1 MGSTL
6 GDLIFVLGVGRSGTS
21 ALTRVLSLCGA
32 YLPSPLTEAG
42 VGNEKGHFEP
52 SVALECNDRFL
63 RRIGLTWYDPTVRLQ
78 SGLSIP
84 QEVAA
89 DLRGEIDD
97 FLAAHAGMSP
107 LVIKEPRITALT
119 PYWFAAAAA
128 AGWTIKIVVAVRHPC
143 EVQASL
149 SRRDGISG
157 DLADALWLKYN
168 LLAEKASRPYQ
179 RVFVDYND
187 LLADWEAEVRRIA
200 NCIAVRLSYDQRATV
215 AAFLD
220 GSLRHHDVPREERI
234 ANPWLSMIY
243 SELRLL
249 RTATIGSLRQLDT
262 AYDLFVSAESM
273 FRQAHR
279 EVDLALYPVGVCE
292 PVARPLSKRLMSWL
306 MRTVFSRLR
315 ARPGNMTAVEPALV
329 DHEVCR
335 PGSPAKPQRDSEVP
349 FRESG
354 VRSLALVRGVLS
366 WPLAGACRRD
376 PRHVAHGDHHLAAP

>member
-1 MGSTL
+1 M

-21 ALTRVLSLCGA
+21 ALTRVLSLCGV

-52 SVALECNDRFL
+52 SVALEFNDRFL

-84 QEVAA
+84 QEAAA

-128 AGWTIKIVVAVRHPC
+128 AGWTIKIVVAVRHPG

-168 LLAEKASRPYQ
+168 LLAEKASRPYP

-200 NCIAVRLSYDQRATV
+200 NCINVRLGHDQRATV

-220 GSLRHHDVPREERI
+220 SSLRHHDVPLEKRI
-234 ANPWLSMIY
+234 ANPWLSIVY
-243 SELRLL
+243 SELSLL

-262 AYDLFVSAESM
+262 VYDLFVSAESM

-292 PVARPLSKRLMSWL
+292 PVAQPLSKRLKGWL
-306 MRTVFSRLR
+306 LRTSFSQFRV
-315 ARPGNMTAVEPALV
+315 RPVDTTAVERASD
-329 DHEVCR
+329 DHGGVP
-335 PGSPAKPQRDSEVP
+335 PGLTCQ
-349 FRESG
+349 
-354 VRSLALVRGVLS
+354 
-366 WPLAGACRRD
+366 
-376 PRHVAHGDHHLAAP
+376 AAASQ